1 MPLNTNSMDAA
12 GLGKTTRLKYVK
24 AISPTGAFPDP
35 WGDDKP
41 EMQKSASSSS
51 KLSKGDKV
59 RLKFSPDV
67 LGTVV
72 GVGNEV
78 AAVEWQ
84 GASRGVYR
92 IENLILE

>member
-1 MPLNTNSMDAA
+1 MPLNTNSMDDA

-51 KLSKGDKV
+51 KVLHTPADPLPGGRRLSY
-59 RLKFSPDV
+59 R
-67 LGTVV
+67 
-72 GVGNEV
+72 GNFR
-78 AAVEWQ
+78 
-84 GASRGVYR
+84 STR
-92 IENLILE
+92 